1 MPIRQD
7 EQFVNPICPI
17 KIRMNPVKYL
27 MCLQDGAASILEGDI
42 PKIAPGELLVRLN
55 VCGVCAT
62 DTLKIYNSG
71 YTKPQKLG
79 HECVGTIVA
88 TEDGGRRTDDGR
100 PPVANRQPPATSYQ
114 PSAIGQRVAFAHHV
128 PDYGSH
134 YSRFGSEPMDPL
146 FKQTNIEPGGFSEF
160 IRLSALHVR
169 HNVVPVPDHVPDLR
183 ALFMEPL
190 ACTLRAMDR
199 VPLEAGQSALV
210 VGIGAIGMLFV
221 PVLRDKSVTTIVSD
235 VRPERIALAKE
246 WGAAAG
252 GIAGQDDVPALC
264 KQHSTGRG
272 VDVVILTALNQNTFD
287 MALAAVRDGGTILI
301 FGGKP
306 GTELKMDM
314 WKIFLRE
321 INLITSYSATPA
333 GLHRAMALL
342 SRDDYPLEKLVSHT
356 FSIAEANQ
364 GFELVYK
371 GQASKVAIV
380 P

>member
-1 MPIRQD
+1 M
-7 EQFVNPICPI
+7 
-17 KIRMNPVKYL
+17 
-27 MCLQDGAASILEGDI
+27 
-42 PKIAPGELLVRLN
+42 RLN
-55 VCGVCAT
+55 ACGVCAT

-79 HECVGTIVA
+79 HECVGTIV
-88 TEDGGRRTDDGR
+88 EIGDGRRVTGDGLSITH
-100 PPVANRQPPATSYQ
+100 QSTATTSQ
-114 PSAIGQRVAFAHHV
+114 QLKLGQRIAFAHHV

-134 YSRFGSEPMDPL
+134 YARFGSAPMDPL
-146 FKQTNIEPGGFSEF
+146 FKQTNIEPGGFSEY

-199 VPLEAGQSALV
+199 VPLDAGQSALI

-235 VRPERIALAKE
+235 LRPERIALAKE

-252 GIAGQDDVPALC
+252 GIANQDDLPALC
-264 KQHSTGRG
+264 KTYSQGRG
-272 VDVVILTALNQNTFD
+272 VDVVILTALNQGTFD

-314 WKIFLRE
+314 WKVFLRE
-321 INLITSYSATPA
+321 INLITSYSATPS

-342 SRDDYPLEKLVSHT
+342 SRADYPLEKLVSHT
-356 FSIAEANQ
+356 FSIAEAGK

-371 GQASKVAIV
+371 GQVSKVAIV

>member
-1 MPIRQD
+1 
-7 EQFVNPICPI
+7 
-17 KIRMNPVKYL
+17 
-27 MCLQDGAASILEGDI
+27 MCLQDGAASVLESDI

-55 VCGVCAT
+55 ACGVCAT
-62 DTLKIYNSG
+62 DTLKIYNTG

-88 TEDGGRRTDDGR
+88 NGS
-100 PPVANRQPPATSYQ
+100 VASAEGIRSVLNTASYQ
-114 PSAIGQRVAFAHHV
+114 RPAASGQPLKIGQRIAFAHHV

-134 YSRFGSEPMDPL
+134 YSRFGSEPMDPV
-146 FKQTNIEPGGFSEF
+146 FKQTNIEPGGFSAY
-160 IRLSALHVR
+160 IRLSALHVC

-199 VPLEAGQSALV
+199 VPLDAGQSALV

-235 VRPERIALAKE
+235 VRPERITLAKE

-252 GIAGQDDVPALC
+252 GIAGQDDLPALC
-264 KQHSTGRG
+264 KSHSSGRG
-272 VDVVILTALNQNTFD
+272 VDVVILTALNQITFD

-321 INLITSYSATPA
+321 INLITSYSATPD

-342 SRDDYPLEKLVSHT
+342 SRSDYPLEKLVSHT